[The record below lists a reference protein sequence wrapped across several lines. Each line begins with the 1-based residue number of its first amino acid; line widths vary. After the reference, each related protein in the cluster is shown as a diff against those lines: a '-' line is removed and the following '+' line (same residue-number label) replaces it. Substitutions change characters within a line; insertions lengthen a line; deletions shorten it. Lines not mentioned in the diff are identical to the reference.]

1 MKKLEEMSLEELW
14 QLFPIV
20 LKEYNPDYALWY
32 EEERKNIEKRIG
44 KENIFR
50 IRHIGSTSVPGLL
63 SKPTVDILL
72 ELVPEAEQ
80 EKMISSLKE
89 EWILMSESE
98 SPKKFVFNKGYT
110 PAGFAEKVFHL
121 HVRRAGDWDELYFC
135 DYLRE
140 YPAVAEEYGAL
151 KKSLL
156 KKFEHDRDGYTAAKG
171 DFVRKYTER
180 ARSLY
185 GDRYLPRDAVTADI
199 CPKQNSIF

>member
-1 MKKLEEMSLEELW
+1 MKKLEEMTLEELW

-151 KKSLL
+151 KKFLL

>member
-1 MKKLEEMSLEELW
+1 MKKLEEMTMEELW
-14 QLFPIV
+14 QLFPVV
-20 LKEYNPDYALWY
+20 LKEYNPDYILWY

-80 EKMISSLKE
+80 EKIVSSLKE

-98 SPKKFVFNKGYT
+98 KPKKFVFNKGYT

-121 HVRRAGDWDELYFC
+121 HVRCAGDWDE
-135 DYLRE
+135 
-140 YPAVAEEYGAL
+140 
-151 KKSLL
+151 
-156 KKFEHDRDGYTAAKG
+156 
-171 DFVRKYTER
+171 
-180 ARSLY
+180 
-185 GDRYLPRDAVTADI
+185 
-199 CPKQNSIF
+199 